1 MKYVA
6 LTLAL
11 TLAVCMCI
19 AVVEITTKDSQ
30 RYIIEE
36 ELRWLIE
43 NKGDVVMKWHVGDN
57 DWEMS
62 EKSNGK
68 AIYGAEV
75 ERGDKIV
82 FVYFDH
88 SNSSFKEML
97 VSYAK
102 ANQRANVAE

>member
-1 MKYVA
+1 MKYVTFA
-6 LTLAL
+6 FTITLTVFIGIA
-11 TLAVCMCI
+11 AVYLM
-19 AVVEITTKDSQ
+19 TRDSK
-30 RYIIEE
+30 RNKIEE
-36 ELRWLIE
+36 ELRWFID
-43 NKGDVVMKWHVGDN
+43 NKGGVVIKWHVDDN

-62 EKSNGK
+62 QNSNGK